1 MKDHL
6 DILVERTMEKR
17 SMPLADFIRTENL
30 QDYELGYED
39 ILYADAINVATIPHE
54 EYMILVRDRWDDAT
68 HAPVAEYAIYSQ
80 EDHDGRPLLNSLNMN
95 ATYHL
100 VKVCHDS
107 FRNMAS
113 AISEADSDI
122 YNIDLE
128 NEAVVRDMTDGDPL
142 ADLTHDDAVR
152 LIAEA
157 KDIGY
162 EVPANLTPELFLS
175 IYENLKPEEEE

>member
-1 MKDHL
+1 MNNHL
-6 DILVERTMEKR
+6 DILVERAMEKR

-39 ILYADAINVATIPHE
+39 ILYADAVNVAIIPHE
-54 EYMILVRDRWDDAT
+54 EYMILIRCRWDDNA
-68 HAPVAEYAIYSQ
+68 HVSVAEYAIYSQ

-100 VKVCHDS
+100 VKVGPDS
-107 FRNMAS
+107 FRNMVA
-113 AISEADSDI
+113 AIAEAAEETFSL
-122 YNIDLE
+122 NE
-128 NEAVVRDMTDGDPL
+128 EAEAVVRDMTDGDPM

-175 IYENLKPEEEE
+175 IYEDLKPEEEE